1 MTIYDRALDY
11 VCDGDVL
18 GLGTGRAASAFIEAL
33 GRRVGQGLRVR
44 GVPTSRASADLAA
57 RLGIPLIAID
67 EGMPLAVTFDGADE
81 VDPALNLIK
90 GYGRAMV
97 REKVVAAASNRLV
110 ILVGREKLVPAL
122 GSRGKLPMEVVPFA
136 VAFVRRRLAELGLDT
151 VIHEIDG
158 QPAYSENANLI
169 VDCQTP
175 VLADPVELERQ
186 VRGIPGVVGT
196 GLFLGMAHTV
206 LVGDEQRGF
215 ALVEERQ
222 RP

>member
-11 VCDGDVL
+11 IRDGDVL
-18 GLGTGRAASAFIEAL
+18 GLGTGRAAGAFIEAL

-44 GVPTSRASADLAA
+44 GVPTSQASADLAA
-57 RLGIPLIAID
+57 RLGIPLITLE

-81 VDPALNLIK
+81 VDPALDLIK

-97 REKVVAAASNRLV
+97 REKVVAAASTRLV

-136 VAFVRRRLAELGLDT
+136 AAFVRRRLADLGLPS
-151 VIHEIDG
+151 VVPEIAG
-158 QPAYSENANLI
+158 RPVYSDNANLI
-169 VDCQTP
+169 VDCQIP
-175 VLADPVELERQ
+175 VLADPGGLEEQ
-186 VRGIPGVVGT
+186 VRRIPGVVGT